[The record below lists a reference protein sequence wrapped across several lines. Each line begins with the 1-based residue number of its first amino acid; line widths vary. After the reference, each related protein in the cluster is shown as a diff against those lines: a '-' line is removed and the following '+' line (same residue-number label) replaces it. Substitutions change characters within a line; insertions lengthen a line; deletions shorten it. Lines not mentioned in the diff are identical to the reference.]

1 MSNGEDRLRGL
12 LEKERE
18 IFVAFSGGLAST
30 LLLFMASRAG
40 HEVRAV
46 YVDTGLMR
54 KAEEKDVARE
64 VAEKAKAEFI
74 VADARETIKKK
85 LKDRVLAK
93 HKVSIVESVISS
105 EVGKVAKQAGHHEIF
120 WAGRSYSGST
130 KETNVVRPFLGM
142 NYMNM
147 YRMAKS
153 FDEISPDGRYH
164 VPSAGLSLRSH
175 GIVDEEKLDVVREAT
190 AEMDEYSSIDQRY
203 VPVLFP
209 VLLDQ
214 EFRQDRMVPTY
225 EEAVTPI
232 FSLYGASFVA
242 MSVLSKSVDGSDGN
256 YGKVLAIEASD
267 EEGNLILPNKRLS
280 MAVREKVLAADPS
293 VGRILLKVKKA
304 DSKKAI
310 VIRAMQTYD
319 LIAAEPYY
327 LPPQALSAMCE
338 SLNKKLGQ
346 LDVYFDITPKPPGTI
361 EFE

>member
-1 MSNGEDRLRGL
+1 MSSGEDRVRGL
-12 LEKERE
+12 LEKEKE
-18 IFVAFSGGLAST
+18 VFVAFSGGLAST

-40 HEVRAV
+40 HKVRAV

-54 KAEEKDVARE
+54 KAEERDAARE
-64 VAEKAKAEFI
+64 IAEKAKAEFI

-85 LKDRVLAK
+85 LKGRALAK
-93 HKVSIVESVISS
+93 HKVSIVESVISA
-105 EVGKVAKQAGHHEIF
+105 EVAKVAKQAGQSDIF

-130 KETNVVRPFLGM
+130 KEANVVQPFLGM
-142 NYMNM
+142 NYMDV

-153 FDEISPDGRYH
+153 FDDINPDGRYH

-175 GIVDEEKLDVVREAT
+175 GLIDEEKLVAVREAT
-190 AEMDEYSSIDQRY
+190 AEMDECALIDQRY

-209 VLLDQ
+209 VVLDQ

-225 EEAVTPI
+225 EEAVTPV
-232 FSLYGASFVA
+232 FNLYGASFIAV
-242 MSVLSKSVDGSDGN
+242 STLSKNVDGSDGN

-280 MAVREKVLAADPS
+280 MAVREKVLSADPN

-304 DSKKAI
+304 DGKKAI

-327 LPPQALSAMCE
+327 LPPQALINMCE
-338 SLNKKLGQ
+338 SLTKRLGQ

>member
-1 MSNGEDRLRGL
+1 MSSGEDRLRGL
-12 LEKERE
+12 LEKQKDV
-18 IFVAFSGGLAST
+18 FVAFSGGLAST
-30 LLLFMASRAG
+30 LLLFMASRTG
-40 HEVRAV
+40 HKARAV

-54 KAEEKDVARE
+54 KAEEKEAARE
-64 VAEKAKAEFI
+64 IAEKAKAEFI

-85 LKDRVLAK
+85 LKGRALAK
-93 HKVSIVESVISS
+93 HKVSIVESVISA
-105 EVGKVAKQAGHHEIF
+105 EVVKVARQAGQRDIF
-120 WAGRSYSGST
+120 WAGRSYNGST
-130 KETNVVRPFLGM
+130 RKANVIQPFLGM
-142 NYMNM
+142 NYMDM

-175 GIVDEEKLDVVREAT
+175 GLIDEEKLNTVKEAT
-190 AEMDEYSSIDQRY
+190 AEVDECALVDQRY

-209 VLLDQ
+209 VVLDQ
-214 EFRQDRMVPTY
+214 EFRQDRMVPVY
-225 EEAVTPI
+225 EEAVTPV
-232 FSLYGASFVA
+232 FNLYGASFV
-242 MSVLSKSVDGSDGN
+242 SVNTLSKSVDGSDGN
-256 YGKVLAIEASD
+256 YGKVVVIEASD

-280 MAVREKVLAADPS
+280 MAVREKMLSADPS

-310 VIRAMQTYD
+310 AIRAMQTYD

-327 LPPQALSAMCE
+327 LPPQALNNICE
-338 SLNKKLGQ
+338 SLSKKLGQ